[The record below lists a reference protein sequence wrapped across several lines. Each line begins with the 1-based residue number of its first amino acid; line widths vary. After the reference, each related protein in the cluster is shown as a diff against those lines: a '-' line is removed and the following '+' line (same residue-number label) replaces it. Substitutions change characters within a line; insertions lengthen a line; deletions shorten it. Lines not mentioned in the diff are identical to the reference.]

1 MVEEKISQEC
11 RLENIE
17 EINNGFV
24 KEIDQNEL
32 MNKKYKKVCVILIYI
47 ANLLIL
53 AFVVTG
59 CVSISLFAY
68 FLGIAIGI
76 MGSAMGLQIRAIT
89 KGIKNYK
96 SIIRKKKERHDKIVL
111 LAKIK
116 LSSLK
121 VLISKALIV
130 SYIIGHDEFVLV
142 KTVWKEYN
150 DMTEKIQKS

>member
-32 MNKKYKKVCVILIYI
+32 MNKKYRKVCVILIYI

-76 MGSAMGLQIRAIT
+76 MGSAMGLQIHAIT

-96 SIIRKKKERHDKIVL
+96 SIIRKKKKDM
-111 LAKIK
+111 IK
-116 LSSLK
+116 
-121 VLISKALIV
+121 
-130 SYIIGHDEFVLV
+130 
-142 KTVWKEYN
+142 
-150 DMTEKIQKS
+150 